1 MAPGP
6 ERPSFALYRGIRQ
19 LIVCDSGDVVSGIVD
34 FVVSQNRVL
43 RLLERAMQ
51 PGTPLAVAVI
61 LLNALRCFVGV
72 ECSGHGAAVIAAR
85 RPNER
90 REIARLKRMIPNRDW
105 TDLVFRW
112 RPRPMGSAVRA
123 LLRTMPS
130 DYWRAARLARLL
142 SRRYGVFRA
151 LRVLE
156 LIAYYRRYVD
166 LFSARSFQ
174 LAVMSSHSNPHG
186 IALNLAATQ
195 CGVPVVLITHG
206 MPVRPI
212 ARLDYGLAIMECE
225 ASRQVYEEAGCR
237 MNYVVIKSRQR
248 DFRPMRESIRSDALT
263 VGLFLSKD
271 PVEGQVVHCLR
282 ALLSD
287 PRVARI
293 IIRPHP
299 VNLWSGL
306 TATVTSL
313 DDPRLAVRSSGFLEE
328 DLRHCDLVLGGNS
341 TVLLDAVISGR
352 PACYVRGFDH
362 GPYDVQE
369 FVRDTLIYEWT
380 VGCPID
386 AAIERFYRRPAWS
399 AVLRRYADI
408 DHSDEEVTAA
418 VIAAVNR
425 LSPPGMVNR
434 HEDNWNHPG
443 PDGIVAIPRQATGA
457 APRNTD
463 ARPRVLQVPP
473 ESPDVGHLH
482 RDVR

>member
-1 MAPGP
+1 MAPGSK
-6 ERPSFALYRGIRQ
+6 RPSFALYRGIKQ
-19 LIVCDSGDVVSGIVD
+19 LIVCDSGDVVSGIVG
-34 FVVSQNRVL
+34 FVVSQNRLL
-43 RLLERAMQ
+43 RLLERAMR
-51 PGTPLAVAVI
+51 PGMPLAIAVI
-61 LLNALRCFVGV
+61 VVNALRCFVGV
-72 ECSGHGAAVIAAR
+72 ECSGSGAAVIAAR

-112 RPRPMGSAVRA
+112 RLRPVGSAVGA

-130 DYWRAARLARLL
+130 DCRRAARLARLL

-151 LRVLE
+151 LRALE

-186 IALNLAATQ
+186 IALNLAAQQ

-237 MNYVVIKSRQR
+237 MNYVVIKSRQG
-248 DFRPMRESIRSDALT
+248 DFRPMRDSMRSDALT

-271 PVEGQVVHCLR
+271 PVEGQIVRCLR
-282 ALLSD
+282 TLLSD

-306 TATVTSL
+306 AATVTSL

-380 VGCPID
+380 VECPID
-386 AAIERFYRRPAWS
+386 VAAIERFYRRPAWS

-408 DHSDEEVTAA
+408 DHADEEVTAA

-425 LSPPGMVNR
+425 LAPGMVNR
-434 HEDNWNHPG
+434 HEDNWNHTG
-443 PDGIVAIPRQATGA
+443 TDGIVPIPRQATGA
-457 APRNTD
+457 APWNAD
-463 ARPRVLQVPP
+463 ARPRVLQVSP
-473 ESPDVGHLH
+473 ESPAVGHLH